1 MQGIYHRLGDTF
13 SRLQQ
18 WSEAERFHRAAI
30 EAQPDH
36 IAAHLSYGTM
46 LARNVSFEN
55 LLIVFFYKINILF
68 LVFCRVV
75 ELLKQNSGLKEL
87 LE

>member
-1 MQGIYHRLGDTF
+1 MWKMNSCILFLLNLFLQGIYHRLGDTF

-46 LARNVSFEN
+46 LARNVSFIVLFFVD
-55 LLIVFFYKINILF
+55 LLWKIIFFCF
-68 LVFCRVV
+68 VFCF
-75 ELLKQNSGLKEL
+75 
-87 LE
+87 

>member
-1 MQGIYHRLGDTF
+1 MNIIERMTDKFLNCCFSYVKMNSDVFFIFLQGIYHRLGDTF

-46 LARNVSFEN
+46 LARNVS
-55 LLIVFFYKINILF
+55 LF
-68 LVFCRVV
+68 
-75 ELLKQNSGLKEL
+75 
-87 LE
+87 

>member
-1 MQGIYHRLGDTF
+1 MNSCVLFLLNLFLQGIYHRLGDTF

-46 LARNVSFEN
+46 LARNVSCKF
-55 LLIVFFYKINILF
+55 IVFFF
-68 LVFCRVV
+68 L
-75 ELLKQNSGLKEL
+75 
-87 LE
+87 

>member
-1 MQGIYHRLGDTF
+1 MLWLFFFFLQGIYHRLGDTF

-46 LARNVSFEN
+46 LARNVSFKSI
-55 LLIVFFYKINILF
+55 LLTNK
-68 LVFCRVV
+68 
-75 ELLKQNSGLKEL
+75 
-87 LE
+87 